1 MNKNVCT
8 TSIKIRFKPAKSSK
22 KTLSDIIGDLLL
34 ICITLITKAPPFLRP
49 YQPRPKSH
57 VISSQCFTVLHVY
70 AMFLRNKSKH
80 CITNYNQRGS
90 CDRYFSQ
97 FQLFKIWSECV
108 ILDSL
113 NIRYWRGA
121 RRVVDDGSEIWA
133 VKVNPSTP
141 PVASDQFL
149 VIYFCTLYTVR
160 I

>member
-1 MNKNVCT
+1 MSERRPLKLDLNQQKNF
-8 TSIKIRFKPAKSSK
+8 IWHYWRF
-22 KTLSDIIGDLLL
+22 TFNLHNVVG
-34 ICITLITKAPPFLRP
+34 ITKAPPFLRP

-97 FQLFKIWSECV
+97 FQLFKILFECV

-121 RRVVDDGSEIWA
+121 RRVVYDGSEIWA